1 MLSPPSSEVTTTTV
15 RRGSLYSV
23 VVRTQVA
30 ASPGL
35 RSQYFICQLTIPR
48 TGVSRTEQTVF
59 FPGILSSYKTNE
71 IKCE

>member
-1 MLSPPSSEVTTTTV
+1 MLSPLSSEVTTTTV

-30 ASPGL
+30 ASPGHQ
-35 RSQYFICQLTIPR
+35 SQYFICQLTIPR
-48 TGVSRTEQTVF
+48 TRVSRTEQTVF
-59 FPGILSSYKTNE
+59 FQGILSSYKTNE

>member
-1 MLSPPSSEVTTTTV
+1 MLSPLSSEVTTTTV

-30 ASPGL
+30 ASPGHQ
-35 RSQYFICQLTIPR
+35 SQYFICQLTIPR